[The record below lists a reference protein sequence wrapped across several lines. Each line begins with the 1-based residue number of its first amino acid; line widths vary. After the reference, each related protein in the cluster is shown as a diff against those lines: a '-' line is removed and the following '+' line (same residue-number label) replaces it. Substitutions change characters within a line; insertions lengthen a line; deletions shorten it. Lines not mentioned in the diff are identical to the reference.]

1 MRRALL
7 SAPLLASLFGCTP
20 SAESIEQ
27 RRVLGA
33 VDALRDA
40 PATDLPGRRRLLE
53 ALEKQEASSPLARR
67 ARDDCAAAYRPLIEG
82 NEATAAVSRALA
94 HPATAPPTTLADLA
108 AAEEKVKKS
117 AEAMPACEKS
127 AAELRRAAR

>member
-1 MRRALL
+1 MRPELL
-7 SAPLLASLFGCTP
+7 SALLLASLAACTP

-27 RRVLGA
+27 RRVLAA

-40 PATDLPGRRRLLE
+40 PATDLPARRKLLE
-53 ALEKQEASSPLARR
+53 ALEKQEASSPFARR
-67 ARDDCAAAYRPLIEG
+67 ARDDCAAAYRLLIEG
-82 NEATAAVSRALA
+82 NEATAAVAKALA
-94 HPATAPPTTLADLA
+94 HPETAPPTTLSDLA

-117 AEAMPACEKS
+117 AEAMPACEKA

>member
-1 MRRALL
+1 MRPALH
-7 SAPLLASLFGCTP
+7 SALLLASLAACTP

-40 PATDLPGRRRLLE
+40 PATDLAGRRKLLE
-53 ALEKQEASSPLARR
+53 ALEKQEASSPFARR
-67 ARDDCAAAYRPLIEG
+67 ARDDCAAAYRFLIEG
-82 NEATAAVSRALA
+82 NEATATVSRAIA
-94 HPATAPPTTLADLA
+94 RPDTAPSTTLSDLA
-108 AAEEKVKKS
+108 AAEEKIKKS
-117 AEAMPACEKS
+117 AEAMPACEKA